1 MTNESTQPAVM
12 WWDGGERAI
21 TAREKALIEE
31 HSASS
36 FAIPLIP
43 AATPGARWAADGQAD
58 PHGRQ
63 YDCERAALTLGHYTD
78 DELANAVF
86 LHGNEQ
92 PSMAALA
99 AGEALPGIA
108 YLTAAKDRIRWLSRS
123 LAAALASSWTV
134 GQEPDDTDEDFA
146 DRVRRLRESALWKTV
161 RWDAEVMEVGPEHFN
176 ARYVVTFDINENH
189 NGVWVAEWQN
199 ESLEPRRVGLFASEE
214 EAKGACVIDAVKE
227 DNDRWVW
234 TGPTIAAPPAQS
246 IDLGDGVR
254 AIAEERRRQVEAEG
268 FSPATDAGYNAG
280 ELAKAALAYVQ
291 LAAMDLAAGGRD
303 HIATGSPPA
312 CWPWHPVWWK
322 PRNARRDLVR
332 AGALI
337 AAQLDVI
344 DSARDASPEVARG

>member
-1 MTNESTQPAVM
+1 M

-36 FAIPLIP
+36 FSIPLIP
-43 AATPGARWAADGQAD
+43 AHTPGARWVADGHTD

-63 YDCERAALTLGHYTD
+63 YECERAALTLGHYTD

-99 AGEALPGIA
+99 AGKALPGIA
-108 YLTAAKDRIRWLSRS
+108 YLTAAKERIRWLSRS
-123 LAAALASSWTV
+123 LAAALAAQQPAA
-134 GQEPDDTDEDFA
+134 QEPVVWSVLQIGNTGSFYDPKGTRRAFTYA
-146 DRVRRLRESALWKTV
+146 DQPGNIVASKLGRATLSA
-161 RWDAEVMEVGPEHFN
+161 AN
-176 ARYVVTFDINENH
+176 ASAGDSIDRGLALLKSLHDQGF
-189 NGVWVAEWQN
+189 GVFQIGEY
-199 ESLEPRRVGLFASEE
+199 
-214 EAKGACVIDAVKE
+214 
-227 DNDRWVW
+227 
-234 TGPTIAAPPAQS
+234 AAPPAQG

-337 AAQLDVI
+337 AAQLDVLV
-344 DSARDASPEVARG
+344 SARDAAPEVARG

>member
-1 MTNESTQPAVM
+1 MTNEATQPAVM

-36 FAIPLIP
+36 FSIPLMP
-43 AATPGARWAADGQAD
+43 AQTPGARWTADGQAD

-63 YDCERAALTLGHYTD
+63 YECERAALTLGHYTD

-99 AGEALPGIA
+99 AGKALPGIA
-108 YLTAAKDRIRWLSRS
+108 YLTAAKERIRWLSRH
-123 LAAALASSWTV
+123 LAAALAVRQPV
-134 GQEPDDTDEDFA
+134 GQEPRAWLIHWSHIPLEAPEATTSA
-146 DRVRRLRESALWKTV
+146 SRVDAVSALTDPP
-161 RWDAEVMEVGPEHFN
+161 R
-176 ARYVVTFDINENH
+176 I
-189 NGVWVAEWQN
+189 
-199 ESLEPRRVGLFASEE
+199 EPLY
-214 EAKGACVIDAVKE
+214 
-227 DNDRWVW
+227 
-234 TGPTIAAPPAQS
+234 AAQPAQG
-246 IDLGDGVR
+246 IDLGPIATRKLGELAAQGYVTNGVAIFNPATGHRGLVDNMGYVGRQEAQRVHVGAGVR
-254 AIAEERRRQVEAEG
+254 AIADERRRQVQAEG
-268 FSPATDAGYNAG
+268 FSPATDADYNAG

-337 AAQLDVI
+337 AAQLDLI
-344 DSARDASPEVARG
+344 DSARDAAPEVARG